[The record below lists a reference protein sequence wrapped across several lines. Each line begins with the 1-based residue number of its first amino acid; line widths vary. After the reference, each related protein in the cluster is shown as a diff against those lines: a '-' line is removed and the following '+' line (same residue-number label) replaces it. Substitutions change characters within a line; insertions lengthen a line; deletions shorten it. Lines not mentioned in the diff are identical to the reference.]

1 MPSARGGARKGA
13 GRPRGSR
20 SAATK
25 EQIKTISELAKD
37 HAPAALKALVE
48 IMTQGES
55 ETARINAANAI
66 LDRGYGKPPQSH
78 EVTGKDGKPI
88 SHDMKVSAKVVMVP
102 PKDES
107 VVEVKKIPKG
117 EGE

>member
-1 MPSARGGARKGA
+1 MPAARGGARKGA
-13 GRPRGSR
+13 GRPKGSR

-37 HAPAALKALVE
+37 HAPAALKALVQVA
-48 IMTQGES
+48 TRGKS
-55 ETARINAANAI
+55 EAARVSAASAI
-66 LDRGYGKPPQSH
+66 LDRGYGKPSQSH

-88 SHDMKVSAKVVMVP
+88 SHDMKVTAKVVMVP